1 MFSLVCYSFYLLFTI
16 LWFGFIYCFLSFFT
30 DATDNEHTYLAEI
43 PLESLIFECNFQKS
57 VPRSLQLKN
66 TMLSSRIEL
75 RSRDLKLL

>member
-43 PLESLIFECNFQKS
+43 PVESLIFECNFQKK
-57 VPRSLQLKN
+57 RSQIITIKKYYVIFKN
-66 TMLSSRIEL
+66 RTT
-75 RSRDLKLL
+75 

>member
-16 LWFGFIYCFLSFFT
+16 LCFGFIYCFLSFFT

-43 PLESLIFECNFQKS
+43 PVESLIFERNFQKS